1 MGEER
6 WRQLRDLFDAVCDL
20 PPETWDE
27 ELARR
32 TRDPALIRETLG
44 LLRSQTVALE
54 RARAPLDGLLTRMAA
69 PELKPGD
76 MLGPWRLGER
86 LGAGGMGVV
95 YRAERA
101 DGLYERKVAVKLLH
115 GLPDARS
122 AERLAAERRIL
133 AGLRHPN
140 IAHLY
145 DGGTTAAGF
154 PYLVMELVEGQ
165 PLDAW
170 CRTRKPGLRERLQL
184 FLRICRAVQ
193 AAHAHLVVHCDLKP
207 GNVLVRADGEPVL
220 LDFGIARLADAVEGD
235 RSAFCTPA
243 YAAPESLDGG
253 PVGVASDVF
262 SLGVILTELL
272 ACRTVGRQAG
282 DRHVPMPP
290 PSRLAGRDCPW
301 RARLRGDLD
310 AIAARACALAPDG
323 RYGSVEAF
331 ADDLQRHLECRPV
344 LARQGGAL
352 YRLGR
357 ALRRHWQAA
366 AVTTLVVGLVAGFVW
381 RLGEA
386 RDRAERE
393 ARVAEQVGQFMLGVF
408 EASDPR
414 RTGRGGD
421 EVSVRELL
429 DAGAARI
436 AALADTPEV
445 HARVQQLMGQA
456 YANIG
461 QPARAEQLLREA
473 AGALQSPQVRQPVRA
488 AAALNDLATLLANE
502 GRGREAEEAA
512 RRSLALLEAAG
523 EQGVVAARA
532 WNSLGLAL
540 VELER
545 LDEAEAAFRRS
556 LEMRRDLPA
565 YGRHR
570 SRILHNL
577 GLLYRQRGDLQRS
590 EAVLREALAGKLEF
604 DGEHSYEV
612 WITRH
617 TLAVTLTSRGRLR
630 EARALQQA
638 NLELGLRLFG
648 EASTNTALTYGELA
662 SLTQDLGELETAARH
677 YRRAMAIVAAAQ
689 GEDNAT
695 YMRLLGNLGTLEEW
709 RGDTARAGEAYR
721 RALEF
726 QRRTLGEDHSGTLT
740 TAGNLARLLMRA
752 GRLDEAGPLVAHAL
766 RVHSARLEQGAPA
779 RVWAQMSWAEWLLR
793 SATTRPGRCWRRWLR
808 TCRSWRRTT
817 RCATWS
823 CRPSTPGRGDAWPRR
838 QWRGGARWRWR
849 RPNTARMRSWWRA
862 CGCRWR
868 RHCWRPAA
876 WNGWSRACAPR
887 QHRRRP
893 RKRPAPAGKRPAG
906 LAPQREAGGPGCRQ
920 TSSEARSPLVSSHA
934 LRSAARFLASSMS
947 IRAWVCFGSSTV
959 SCTRRRVSGWMVD
972 SRSCCGFISP
982 RPLKRVTLTCPLI
995 FSRSIFS
1002 SSRRFSSSSRA

>member
-32 TRDPALIRETLG
+32 TRDPALIRETLE

-54 RARAPLDGLLTRMAA
+54 RARAPLDGLLARMAA

-282 DRHVPMPP
+282 DRHVPVPP

-352 YRLGR
+352 YRLSR

-488 AAALNDLATLLANE
+488 AAALNDLPTLLANE

-556 LEMRRDLPA
+556 LEMRRDLPD

-617 TLAVTLTSRGRLR
+617 TLAVALTSRGRLR

-638 NLELGLRLFG
+638 NLELGLHLFG

-677 YRRAMAIVAAAQ
+677 CRRAMAIVVAAQ
-689 GEDNAT
+689 GEDNAI

-721 RALEF
+721 RTLEF
-726 QRRTLGEDHSGTLT
+726 RRRTLGEDHSGTLT

-779 RVWAQMSWAEWLLR
+779 RVWAQMSWAEWLLH
-793 SATTRPGRCWRRWLR
+793 SGRHDAARAMLEEVAPHLPELAPYYTLRHLELQAEHARARGRVAEAAVAWRRAVEMAEAEYGPDAFMVARLR
-808 TCRSWRRTT
+808 VPLAEALLAARRLE
-817 RCATWS
+817 RLE
-823 CRPSTPGRGDAWPRR
+823 
-838 QWRGGARWRWR
+838 
-849 RPNTARMRSWWRA
+849 
-862 CGCRWR
+862 
-868 RHCWRPAA
+868 
-876 WNGWSRACAPR
+876 SRLR
-887 QHRRRP
+887 
-893 RKRPAPAGKRPAG
+893 AGKRPAG

-947 IRAWVCFGSSTV
+947 IRAWVCSGSSTV